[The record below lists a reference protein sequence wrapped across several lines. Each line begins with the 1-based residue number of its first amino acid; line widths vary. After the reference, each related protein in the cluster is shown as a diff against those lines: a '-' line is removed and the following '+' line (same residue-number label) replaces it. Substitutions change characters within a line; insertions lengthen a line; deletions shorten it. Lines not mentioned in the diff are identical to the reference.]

1 MVEIKCDISGYTAGK
16 RGGKITF
23 TLNAEQAK
31 KLETVYANFR
41 DKPILLQI
49 GIDVPERLKQLGQIT
64 DDQRKKIYALLKDIG
79 NSFGEEEQ
87 NCKENMKQ
95 VYCTTRER
103 EMFSLSNCSK
113 EEATDFIEFLVGF
126 CLEYGV
132 QLEVNPGEY
141 MTDLQKYQ
149 LMCITNKVCC
159 ICGKPGE
166 IHHYDAIG
174 LSHRRGNPE
183 DEATLRK
190 MCLCREHHTE
200 AHNYSS
206 KEDFCRDY
214 HVEPVLVG

>member
-1 MVEIKCDISGYTAGK
+1 MVEIKCNISGYTAGK
-16 RGGKITF
+16 RGGKLVF
-23 TLNAEQAK
+23 SLDVDQAK
-31 KLETVYANFR
+31 RLESVFANFR
-41 DKPILLQI
+41 DKPLRVQ
-49 GIDVPERLKQLGQIT
+49 IDVDAKERLKQLGTIT
-64 DDQRKKIYALLKDIG
+64 EDQRKKIYALLKEI
-79 NSFGEEEQ
+79 SVHFGETVES
-87 NCKENMKQ
+87 CKESMKQ
-95 VYCTTRER
+95 VYCSTRER
-103 EMFSLSNCSK
+103 EIFSLSDCSK
-113 EEATDFIEFLVGF
+113 EEATDFIEFLVNF

-132 QLEVNPGEY
+132 QLQENPSKY
-141 MTDLQKYQ
+141 MSDLQKYQ

-214 HVEPVLVG
+214 HIEPVLVG